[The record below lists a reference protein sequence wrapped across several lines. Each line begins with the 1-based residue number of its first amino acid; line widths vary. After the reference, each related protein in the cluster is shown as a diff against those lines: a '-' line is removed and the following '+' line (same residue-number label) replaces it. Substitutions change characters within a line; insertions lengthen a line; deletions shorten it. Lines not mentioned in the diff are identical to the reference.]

1 MVYDLLA
8 QQRLVEMESALC
20 KTKDPVERIYMWF
33 AFIRH
38 FSVETQ
44 NSFNKHYDEFTQLC
58 EDYVVTPDPVVRK
71 DLRKQ
76 IKTVATELQ
85 RLNDIM
91 TRVSG
96 IQRKL
101 EGDLLK

>member
-8 QQRLVEMESALC
+8 KQRLVEMETELN
-20 KTKDPVERIYMWF
+20 KTHDPVERIYLWF

-38 FSVETQ
+38 FSIETQ
-44 NSFNKHYDEFTQLC
+44 NSFNKHYEEFTQLC
-58 EDYVVTPDPVVRK
+58 EDYVVTPDPIVRK

-76 IKTVATELQ
+76 IKTVAVELQ
-85 RLNDIM
+85 HLNDIM

-101 EGDLLK
+101 ESDLLI

>member
-8 QQRLVEMESALC
+8 KQRLVEMEAELN
-20 KTKDPVERIYMWF
+20 KTKDPVERIYLWF

-44 NSFNKHYDEFTQLC
+44 NSFNKHYEEFVQLC
-58 EDYVVTPDPVVRK
+58 EDYVTTPDPLARREIRKTIKVVA
-71 DLRKQ
+71 
-76 IKTVATELQ
+76 VELQ
-85 RLNDIM
+85 HLNDIM

-101 EGDLLK
+101 ESDLLL